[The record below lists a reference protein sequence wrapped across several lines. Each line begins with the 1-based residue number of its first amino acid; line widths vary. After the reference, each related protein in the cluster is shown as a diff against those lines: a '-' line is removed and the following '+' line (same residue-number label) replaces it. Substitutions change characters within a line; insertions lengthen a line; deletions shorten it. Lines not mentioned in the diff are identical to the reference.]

1 MSRSARVRL
10 VVAVFG
16 IAAAAHWYV
25 RIFTPWQ
32 RAWGATPEEVLGSLE
47 GDEFVGTSKGQTTR
61 AITVD
66 APPECVW
73 PWLVQMGYRRGG
85 LYSWDFLDRLF
96 RILDAPSSKRVLPEF
111 QQLAAGDEVPVG
123 VGPAFPVL
131 RVDPGRV
138 LVLGSAD
145 PDFKVS
151 WQTVLRP
158 LPGGRTRLITRNRV
172 QPPPGLGNRIGA
184 IVIDVL
190 AFVMVTRWLRVLKER
205 GEGLASGKY
214 Y

>member
-1 MSRSARVRL
+1 MSRSAGVRL
-10 VVAVFG
+10 FAAVFG
-16 IAAAAHWYV
+16 VAAAAHCYV

-32 RAWGATPEEVLGSLE
+32 RSWGATREERDGPLE
-47 GDEFVGTSKGQTTR
+47 GDEFVESSKGQTTR

-96 RILDAPSSKRVLPEF
+96 HILDAPSSRRVLPEF
-111 QQLAAGDEVPVG
+111 QHLAAGDNVPVG

-131 RVDPGRV
+131 CVDPGRV

-172 QPPPGLGNRIGA
+172 QPPPGPANRIGA
-184 IVIDVL
+184 MIIDIA
-190 AFVMVTRWLRVLKER
+190 AFVMVVRWLQVLKER

-214 Y
+214 H

>member
-1 MSRSARVRL
+1 MSRSALLRL
-10 VVAVFG
+10 LAIAFG
-16 IAAAAHWYV
+16 AAAAAHAYV
-25 RIFTPWQ
+25 RLFTPWQ
-32 RAWGATPEEVLGSLE
+32 RNWGATQEESEGPLE
-47 GDEFVGTSKGQTTR
+47 GDEFVDTSQGQTTR

-66 APPECVW
+66 APPECIW

-85 LYSWDFLDRLF
+85 FYSWDFLDRLF

-111 QQLAAGDEVPVG
+111 QQLAPGDEVPVG

-131 RVDPGRV
+131 RVEPARV

-145 PDFKVS
+145 PNFKVS

-184 IVIDVL
+184 MVIDIA
-190 AFVMVTRWLRVLKER
+190 AFVMVRRWLKVLKER
-205 GEGLASGKY
+205 GEGLATGRY
-214 Y
+214 E